1 MSTENWKM
9 IWHGKPTRVVPEV
22 EVKPFSYSWS
32 IEERN
37 FVLNAIGHARCSVLS
52 QLAYTLPFYLN
63 SLQIGLMYS
72 KIKKLRPIPDN

>member
-9 IWHGKPTRVVPEV
+9 VWHRKPTCVVPEV

-32 IEERN
+32 IGECN
-37 FVLNAIGHARCSVLS
+37 FVLDAIDHARCSILS
-52 QLAYTLPFYLN
+52 QPAHTLPSSLN
-63 SLQIGLMYS
+63 SLQIGLMHS